1 MFKEAIIS
9 DAKKRAEAI
18 VSEAK
23 KEANKIIN
31 ERKKYWEKR
40 LNEAEEKA
48 KKEAEEMGNERI
60 AWAKLEA
67 KRIKARAFE
76 KVVEKAIEDVIKV
89 FKKKA
94 NTKEFA
100 ELIKKVAS
108 EIKKEAG
115 DIVIRLP
122 KDSSIDIKG
131 FKVKKDLDSV
141 AGFVVESKDGKV
153 VYSYTVE
160 DMIDLYRDEIR
171 RIVYEK
177 ELR

>member
-9 DAKKRAEAI
+9 DAKKRAQAI
-18 VSEAK
+18 VKSAK
-23 KEANKIIN
+23 KEHEKLIK
-31 ERKKYWEKR
+31 ERKEYWKER
-40 LNEAEEKA
+40 LNELERKA
-48 KKEAEEMGNERI
+48 KEEAKEMGNERI

-76 KVVEKAIEDVIKV
+76 KVVERTIEEVIKEFKKRTHKPSFAQTIKKIASEVKKEVGDVI
-89 FKKKA
+89 
-94 NTKEFA
+94 
-100 ELIKKVAS
+100 
-108 EIKKEAG
+108 
-115 DIVIRLP
+115 IRLP
-122 KDSSIDIKG
+122 RDSKIDIKE

-141 AGFVVESKDGKV
+141 AGFTIESKDGKV
-153 VYSYTVE
+153 VYSYTIE